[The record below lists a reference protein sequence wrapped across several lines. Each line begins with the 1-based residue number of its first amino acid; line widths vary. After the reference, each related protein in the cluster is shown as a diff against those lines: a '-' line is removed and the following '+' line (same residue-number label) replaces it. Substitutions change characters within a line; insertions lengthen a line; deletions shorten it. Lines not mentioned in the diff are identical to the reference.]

1 MQQYNLYEAKTHLSQ
16 LVQAALDG
24 EEVLIARAGKPAV
37 RLVPVESTLPATR
50 GFGCLKL
57 ALGELDAA
65 FTPETE
71 AEIAALLLGQDQA

>member
-1 MQQYNLYEAKTHLSQ
+1 MHQYNLYEAKTHLSQ

-37 RLVPVESTLPATR
+37 RLVPVAAAAPAT
-50 GFGCLKL
+50 GAFGCLKVPSG
-57 ALGELDAA
+57 ALDRA

-71 AEIAALLLGQDQA
+71 TAVAALFMSKDAE